1 MVKIYCNFNDQI
13 MKQLIFIVS
22 FIFCSFSTKAQN
34 VEKETAAIKAVLTDF
49 FETFTHP
56 DMKYFDRNCSPDF
69 QLLEV
74 GEVWER
80 KEIQAYVDRVTA
92 KPLTFERTNQFD
104 FIKVKFYKNMAWV
117 NYHNTATIRSLQD
130 NSIKKREWLESI
142 ILEKVKG
149 RWILQQMHSSVKK

>member
-1 MVKIYCNFNDQI
+1 
-13 MKQLIFIVS
+13 MKRLTPIL
-22 FIFCSFSTKAQN
+22 FIFLFSLSSKAQK

-80 KEIQAYVDRVTA
+80 KEIQAYVNRMTA
-92 KPLTFERTNQFD
+92 TFERTNQFD
-104 FIKVKFYKNMAWV
+104 FIKVKFYKNIAWV
-117 NYHNTATIRSLQD
+117 SYYNTATIRSLED

-149 RWILQQMHSSVKK
+149 RWVLQQMHSSVKK

>member
-1 MVKIYCNFNDQI
+1 
-13 MKQLIFIVS
+13 MKRLLILS
-22 FIFCSFSTKAQN
+22 FLVLPFQVTKAQN

-80 KEIQAYVDRVTA
+80 KEVQAYVDKVTA

-104 FIKVKFYKNMAWV
+104 FIKVKFYKNIAWV

-149 RWILQQMHSSVKK
+149 RWVLQQMHSSFKK

>member
-1 MVKIYCNFNDQI
+1 
-13 MKQLIFIVS
+13 MKRLNLTFVILFLS
-22 FIFCSFSTKAQN
+22 LCTKAQN
-34 VEKETAAIKAVLTDF
+34 VEKETAAIKGVLTDF
-49 FETFTHP
+49 FETFTHQ

-80 KEIQAYVDRVTA
+80 KEIQAYVDKVTA

-104 FIKVKFYKNMAWV
+104 FIKVKFYKNIAWV
-117 NYHNTATIRSLQD
+117 SYHNTATIRSLQD

-149 RWILQQMHSSVKK
+149 KWVLQQMHSSVKK

>member
-1 MVKIYCNFNDQI
+1 
-13 MKQLIFIVS
+13 MKQLSLVLTILF
-22 FIFCSFSTKAQN
+22 FSLCTKAQN
-34 VEKETAAIKAVLTDF
+34 VAKETAAIKAVLTDF

-56 DMKYFDRNCSPDF
+56 DMKYFGRNCSPDF

-80 KEIQAYVDRVTA
+80 KEIQAYVERMTA
-92 KPLTFERTNQFD
+92 RPLTFERTNQFD

-149 RWILQQMHSSVKK
+149 RWVLQQMHSSVKK

>member
-1 MVKIYCNFNDQI
+1 
-13 MKQLIFIVS
+13 MKKLFIVLF
-22 FIFCSFSTKAQN
+22 FIGLYSQVNAQKIEN
-34 VEKETAAIKAVLTDF
+34 ETTAIKAVLTDF

-80 KEIQAYVDRVTA
+80 KEIQAYVDKMTT
-92 KPLTFERTNQFD
+92 KPLPFERTNQFD
-104 FIKVKFYKNMAWV
+104 FIKVKIYKNFAWV
-117 NYHNTATIRSLQD
+117 NYHNTATIKSLQD

-149 RWILQQMHSSVKK
+149 RWVLQQMHSSVKK

>member
-1 MVKIYCNFNDQI
+1 MKILLF
-13 MKQLIFIVS
+13 LIPFLLQTTIS
-22 FIFCSFSTKAQN
+22 KAQN

-56 DMKYFDRNCSPDF
+56 DMKYFDRNCSSDF

-80 KEIQAYVDRVTA
+80 KEIQAYVDKMNA

-104 FIKVKFYKNMAWV
+104 FIKVKFYKNIAFV

-130 NSIKKREWLESI
+130 NSIKKREWIESI

-149 RWILQQMHSSVKK
+149 RWVLQQMHSSVKK

>member
-1 MVKIYCNFNDQI
+1 
-13 MKQLIFIVS
+13 MKQLAFLLILQVFS
-22 FIFCSFSTKAQN
+22 FQTFARNREKDKA
-34 VEKETAAIKAVLTDF
+34 EILAVLTDF

-56 DMKYFDRNCSPDF
+56 DMKYFDRNCSSDF

-80 KEIQAYVDRVTA
+80 KEIQAYVDRMTA

-104 FIKVKFYKNMAWV
+104 FIKVKFYKNIAWV

-149 RWILQQMHSSVKK
+149 RWVLQQMHSSVKK

>member
-1 MVKIYCNFNDQI
+1 
-13 MKQLIFIVS
+13 MKSLLILCFVLLPLHV
-22 FIFCSFSTKAQN
+22 TKAQN

-80 KEIQAYVDRVTA
+80 KEIQAYVDRMTA

-104 FIKVKFYKNMAWV
+104 FIKVKFYKNIAWV
-117 NYHNTATIRSLQD
+117 SYYNTATIRSLED

-142 ILEKVKG
+142 IVEKVKG
-149 RWILQQMHSSVKK
+149 RWVLQQMHSSFKK

>member
-1 MVKIYCNFNDQI
+1 MKI
-13 MKQLIFIVS
+13 LIGLLFLS
-22 FIFCSFSTKAQN
+22 LFSQRISAQSK
-34 VEKETAAIKAVLTDF
+34 EKETAAIKAVLIDF

-56 DMKYFDRNCSPDF
+56 DIKYFDRNCSSDF

-80 KEIQAYVDRVTA
+80 KEIQAYVDKMTA

-104 FIKVKFYKNMAWV
+104 FIKVKFYKNIAWV
-117 NYHNTATIRSLQD
+117 NYHNTATIRSLED

-149 RWILQQMHSSVKK
+149 KWVLQQMHSSIKKN

>member
-1 MVKIYCNFNDQI
+1 
-13 MKQLIFIVS
+13 MKQLSLVLTILF
-22 FIFCSFSTKAQN
+22 FSLCTTAQN
-34 VEKETAAIKAVLTDF
+34 VAKETAAIKAVLTDF

-80 KEIQAYVDRVTA
+80 KEIQAYVDRMTA
-92 KPLTFERTNQFD
+92 NPLTFERTNQFD

-149 RWILQQMHSSVKK
+149 RWVLQQMHSSVKK

>member
-1 MVKIYCNFNDQI
+1 
-13 MKQLIFIVS
+13 MKRLLILS
-22 FIFCSFSTKAQN
+22 FLVLPIQVTKAQN

-74 GEVWER
+74 GKVWER
-80 KEIQAYVDRVTA
+80 KEIQAYVDKMTA
-92 KPLTFERTNQFD
+92 KPLTFERSNQFD

-117 NYHNTATIRSLQD
+117 SYYNTATIRSLQD
-130 NSIKKREWLESI
+130 NSVRKVEWLESI

-149 RWILQQMHSSVKK
+149 RWVLQQMHSSFKK

>member
-1 MVKIYCNFNDQI
+1 
-13 MKQLIFIVS
+13 MKQFTIIITILLIS
-22 FIFCSFSTKAQN
+22 FGTKAQN
-34 VEKETAAIKAVLTDF
+34 IEKEPAAIKAVLTDF

-104 FIKVKFYKNMAWV
+104 FIKVKFYKNIAWV

-149 RWILQQMHSSVKK
+149 RWVLQQMHSSVKK

>member
-1 MVKIYCNFNDQI
+1 MKKIFFVLFFIGWNFEVN
-13 MKQLIFIVS
+13 
-22 FIFCSFSTKAQN
+22 AQN
-34 VEKETAAIKAVLTDF
+34 IGKETTAIKAVLTDF

-80 KEIQAYVDRVTA
+80 KEIQAYVDKMTM
-92 KPLTFERTNQFD
+92 KPLPFERTNQFD
-104 FIKVKFYKNMAWV
+104 FIKVKIYKNFAWV
-117 NYHNTATIRSLQD
+117 NYHNTATIKSLQD
-130 NSIKKREWLESI
+130 NTIKKREWLESI

-149 RWILQQMHSSVKK
+149 RWVLQQMHSSVKK

>member
-1 MVKIYCNFNDQI
+1 MKILLF
-13 MKQLIFIVS
+13 LIPFLIQTTIS
-22 FIFCSFSTKAQN
+22 KAQN
-34 VEKETAAIKAVLTDF
+34 IEKETAAIKAVLTDF

-56 DMKYFDRNCSPDF
+56 DMKYFDRNCSSDF

-80 KEIQAYVDRVTA
+80 KEIQSYVDKMNAR
-92 KPLTFERTNQFD
+92 PLTFERTNQFD
-104 FIKVKFYKNMAWV
+104 FIKVKFYKNIAFV

-149 RWILQQMHSSVKK
+149 RWVLQQMHSSVKK

>member
-1 MVKIYCNFNDQI
+1 
-13 MKQLIFIVS
+13 MKQFSLLLFLFFIS
-22 FIFCSFSTKAQN
+22 LNISAQN
-34 VEKETAAIKAVLTDF
+34 KEKETAAIKAVLTDF

-80 KEIQAYVDRVTA
+80 KEIQAYVDRMTA

-104 FIKVKFYKNMAWV
+104 FIKVKFYKNIAWV
-117 NYHNTATIRSLQD
+117 NYHNTATIRSLED

-149 RWILQQMHSSVKK
+149 KWVLQQMHSSLKKN

>member
-1 MVKIYCNFNDQI
+1 
-13 MKQLIFIVS
+13 MKKLLFVICFLSLHFQGS
-22 FIFCSFSTKAQN
+22 GQN
-34 VEKETAAIKAVLTDF
+34 IEKETAAIKAVLTDF

-80 KEIQAYVDRVTA
+80 KEIQAYVDKMTA
-92 KPLTFERTNQFD
+92 KPLPFERTNQFD
-104 FIKVKFYKNMAWV
+104 FIKVKIYENIAWV
-117 NYHNTATIRSLQD
+117 NYHNTATIISLQD

-142 ILEKVKG
+142 ILEKVKDK
-149 RWILQQMHSSVKK
+149 WVLQQMHSSMKK

>member
-1 MVKIYCNFNDQI
+1 
-13 MKQLIFIVS
+13 MKRLAFLLILQVFS
-22 FIFCSFSTKAQN
+22 FQTFAQN
-34 VEKETAAIKAVLTDF
+34 REKDKAEILAVLTDF

-56 DMKYFDRNCSPDF
+56 DMKYFDRNCSSDF

-80 KEIQAYVDRVTA
+80 KEIQAYVDRMTA

-117 NYHNTATIRSLQD
+117 SYYNTATIRSLQD

-149 RWILQQMHSSVKK
+149 RWVLQQMHSSFKK

>member
-1 MVKIYCNFNDQI
+1 
-13 MKQLIFIVS
+13 MKRLAFLLILQVLS
-22 FIFCSFSTKAQN
+22 FQTFAQN
-34 VEKETAAIKAVLTDF
+34 REKDKAEILAVLTDF

-80 KEIQAYVDRVTA
+80 KEVQAYVDRVTA

-117 NYHNTATIRSLQD
+117 SYHNTATIKSLQD

-149 RWILQQMHSSVKK
+149 RWVLQQMHSSVKK

>member
-1 MVKIYCNFNDQI
+1 
-13 MKQLIFIVS
+13 MKRLSITFVILFLS
-22 FIFCSFSTKAQN
+22 LYTKAQN

-80 KEIQAYVDRVTA
+80 KEIQAYVDRMNA

-104 FIKVKFYKNMAWV
+104 FIKVKFYKNIAWV

-149 RWILQQMHSSVKK
+149 KWVLQQMHSSVKKAN

>member
-1 MVKIYCNFNDQI
+1 MKILLF
-13 MKQLIFIVS
+13 LIPFLIQTTIS
-22 FIFCSFSTKAQN
+22 KAQN
-34 VEKETAAIKAVLTDF
+34 IEKETAAIKAVLTDF

-56 DMKYFDRNCSPDF
+56 DMKYFDRNCSSDF

-80 KEIQAYVDRVTA
+80 KEIQAYVDKMNA

-104 FIKVKFYKNMAWV
+104 FIKVKFYKNIAFV
-117 NYHNTATIRSLQD
+117 NYHNTASIRSLQD

-149 RWILQQMHSSVKK
+149 RWVLQQMHSSVKK

>member
-1 MVKIYCNFNDQI
+1 MKILLFLSPF
-13 MKQLIFIVS
+13 LIQTTIS
-22 FIFCSFSTKAQN
+22 KAQN
-34 VEKETAAIKAVLTDF
+34 IEKETAAIKGVLTDF

-56 DMKYFDRNCSPDF
+56 DMKYFDRNCNSDF

-80 KEIQAYVDRVTA
+80 KEIQAYVDKMNA

-104 FIKVKFYKNMAWV
+104 FIKVKFYKNIAFV

-149 RWILQQMHSSVKK
+149 RWVLQQMHSSVKK

>member
-1 MVKIYCNFNDQI
+1 MEKNHICKLLV
-13 MKQLIFIVS
+13 MKQLTLIITVVLFS
-22 FIFCSFSTKAQN
+22 FGTKAQK

-80 KEIQAYVDRVTA
+80 KEVQAYVDRVTA

-117 NYHNTATIRSLQD
+117 SYYNTATLRSLQD

-149 RWILQQMHSSVKK
+149 RWVLQQMHSSFKK

>member
-1 MVKIYCNFNDQI
+1 
-13 MKQLIFIVS
+13 MK
-22 FIFCSFSTKAQN
+22 FIFFLIPFLLQTTISKAQK

-80 KEIQAYVDRVTA
+80 KEIQAYVDRMNA

-104 FIKVKFYKNMAWV
+104 FIKVKFYKNIAWV

-149 RWILQQMHSSVKK
+149 RWVLQQMHSSVKK

>member
-1 MVKIYCNFNDQI
+1 
-13 MKQLIFIVS
+13 MKQLTLFVAILFVS
-22 FIFCSFSTKAQN
+22 LSTKAQN
-34 VEKETAAIKAVLTDF
+34 AEKETADIKAVLTDF

-80 KEIQAYVDRVTA
+80 KKIQAYVDRMNA

-104 FIKVKFYKNMAWV
+104 FIKVKFYKNIAWV
-117 NYHNTATIRSLQD
+117 NYHNTATIRSLAD

-149 RWILQQMHSSVKK
+149 RWVLQQMHSSVKR

>member
-1 MVKIYCNFNDQI
+1 MKILLF
-13 MKQLIFIVS
+13 LIPFLIQTTIS
-22 FIFCSFSTKAQN
+22 KAQN
-34 VEKETAAIKAVLTDF
+34 IEKETAAIKAVLTDF

-56 DMKYFDRNCSPDF
+56 DMKYFDRNCSSDF

-80 KEIQAYVDRVTA
+80 KEIQAYVDKMNA

-104 FIKVKFYKNMAWV
+104 FIKVKFYKNIAFV

-149 RWILQQMHSSVKK
+149 RWVLQQMHSSVKK

>member
-1 MVKIYCNFNDQI
+1 MKILLF
-13 MKQLIFIVS
+13 LIPFLIQTTIS
-22 FIFCSFSTKAQN
+22 KAQN
-34 VEKETAAIKAVLTDF
+34 IEKETAAIKAVLTDF

-56 DMKYFDRNCSPDF
+56 DMKYFDRNCSSDF

-80 KEIQAYVDRVTA
+80 KEIQAYVDKMNAR
-92 KPLTFERTNQFD
+92 PLTFERTNQFD
-104 FIKVKFYKNMAWV
+104 FIKVKFYKNIAFV

-149 RWILQQMHSSVKK
+149 RWVLQQMHSSVKK

>member
-1 MVKIYCNFNDQI
+1 MKILLF
-13 MKQLIFIVS
+13 LIPFLIQTTIS
-22 FIFCSFSTKAQN
+22 KAQN
-34 VEKETAAIKAVLTDF
+34 IEKETAAIKAVLTDF

-56 DMKYFDRNCSPDF
+56 DMKYFDRNCSSDF

-80 KEIQAYVDRVTA
+80 KEIQSYVDKMNAR
-92 KPLTFERTNQFD
+92 PLTFERTNQFD
-104 FIKVKFYKNMAWV
+104 FIKVKFYKNIAFV
-117 NYHNTATIRSLQD
+117 NYHNTASIRSLQD

-149 RWILQQMHSSVKK
+149 RWVLQQMHSSVKK

>member
-1 MVKIYCNFNDQI
+1 
-13 MKQLIFIVS
+13 MKYLLLLIALFLLP
-22 FIFCSFSTKAQN
+22 FGTKAQN

-56 DMKYFDRNCSPDF
+56 DMKYFDRNCSSDF

-80 KEIQAYVDRVTA
+80 KEIQAYVDKVTA

-117 NYHNTATIRSLQD
+117 SYHNTATIRSLQD

-149 RWILQQMHSSVKK
+149 KWVLQQMHSSVKKAN

>member
-1 MVKIYCNFNDQI
+1 MKIFLF
-13 MKQLIFIVS
+13 LIPFLIQTTIS
-22 FIFCSFSTKAQN
+22 KAQN
-34 VEKETAAIKAVLTDF
+34 VVKETAAIKAVLTDF

-56 DMKYFDRNCSPDF
+56 DMKYFDRNCSSDF

-80 KEIQAYVDRVTA
+80 KEIQAYVDKMNA

-104 FIKVKFYKNMAWV
+104 FIKVKFYKNIAFV

-149 RWILQQMHSSVKK
+149 RWVLQQMHSSVKK